1 MRSLL
6 VSTLIVLLPASFARS
21 QSKANSDESARHFV
35 RQVLPVFLTKCF
47 TCHGDDPKDVRG
59 ELDMRSRAGLL
70 KGGESGKPSLVPGD
84 LEKSQMIDA
93 IEWKKLKMP
102 PKENDR
108 LIPEQVAAIKKWVA
122 EGASWPDD
130 ATIARIKQEKVEAAG
145 VQVKTSGGLTDDWT
159 NRRYDP
165 ADLWAYQSVKKPAVP
180 GGSANPIDAF
190 LNAKLAT
197 VNLKPSGLADRR
209 TLIRRATYDLTGLPP
224 TPEEIDAFLKESDET
239 PQAAYEKLIDCLL
252 ASPHYGEQ
260 AARHWLDVVRYADS
274 AGFSNDHERP
284 HAWRFRDHV
293 VRSFNSDKPFDRFI
307 LEQIAGD
314 ELDPKNPEMLIA
326 IGYLRMGPWEYT
338 GMSVAALTRQ
348 QFLDDAT
355 NNIGEAFLATG
366 LTCCRCHDHKF
377 DPMPTRDYYR
387 MQAVL
392 APAQF
397 ADMDVP
403 FLPTENT
410 KGMDAERE
418 RIASLQ
424 STMNKDLALVF
435 APDATDADRE
445 GTANALKK
453 ILAKRKEYLDRQA
466 QRFKPLAMS
475 IYNGPLFVRNANI
488 TYQPPP
494 KNREGEVQPVSILI
508 GGSLEAPGDRVEPG
522 VLSVVQSE
530 FRIPNSELKDGRRLT
545 LAKWIADP
553 ANPLTARVLVNRIWQ
568 QHFGKGIAGN
578 PNNFGKMGKK
588 PSHPEFLDWLAA
600 SFVENGWSIKKLHR
614 AIMLSEAYQRSGEPV
629 DADATAKFD
638 PDNVLLGHYPA
649 RRLSAEELR
658 DATLAVSGELNREL
672 GGLPI
677 RPDINREVAF
687 QPRHVMGSTPPAYQP
702 SRTPEERNRRSLY
715 ALKLRTMRDPQLE
728 VFDQPSPDVSCEKRN
743 ASTITPQVFS
753 LFNGETNHD
762 RALAFARRLEKEGNS
777 TESRVERAFL
787 LAFGRKATEREVQAS
802 LKHVEKMV
810 EHHKANPVKPIVQPA
825 KIIRELVEEQTG
837 KKVRWE
843 ERLDVY
849 ENFVSDLKPW
859 DVGPETRALAD
870 FCLVLFNANEFI
882 YVP

>member
-1 MRSLL
+1 MRSM
-6 VSTLIVLLPASFARS
+6 LLPILIAFALAAPARG
-21 QSKANSDESARHFV
+21 QDEHERHFV
-35 RQVLPVFLTKCF
+35 RQVLPVLQTKCF
-47 TCHGDDPKDVRG
+47 TCHGDDPKDIRG

-84 LEKSQMIDA
+84 VDGSPLTHA
-93 IEWKKLKMP
+93 IEWKNLKMP

-108 LIPEQVAAIKKWVA
+108 LTPEQIAAIKKWIA
-122 EGASWPDD
+122 AKAPWPDEK
-130 ATIARIKQEKVEAAG
+130 TIVRIKQEKVVEAG
-145 VQVKTSGGLTDDWT
+145 VQVKTSGGLIDDWT

-165 ADLWAYQSVKKPAVP
+165 ADLWAYQPVKKPAIP
-180 GGSANPIDAF
+180 PTSTSPIDVF
-190 LNAKLAT
+190 LNAKLRA
-197 VNLKPSGLADRR
+197 VNLKPSDRADER

-224 TPEEIDAFLKESDET
+224 TPEEIDSFLKDSRT
-239 PQAAYEKLIDCLL
+239 SPRAAYEKLIDRLL
-252 ASPHYGEQ
+252 ASPHYSEQ

-284 HAWRFRDHV
+284 HAWRYRDYV
-293 VRSFNSDKPFDRFI
+293 VRSFNADKPFNRFI
-307 LEQIAGD
+307 MEQLAGD
-314 ELDPKNPEMLIA
+314 ELDSGNPEMHIA
-326 IGYLRMGPWEYT
+326 VGYLRMGPWEHT
-338 GMSVAALTRQ
+338 GMSVAIVTRQ

-355 NNIGEAFLATG
+355 NSIGETFLATG

-397 ADMDVP
+397 ADIDVP
-403 FLPTENT
+403 FLPNENT
-410 KGMDAERE
+410 KGMEEERE
-418 RIASLQ
+418 RIVKLQASL
-424 STMNKDLALVF
+424 SKDLQLVF
-435 APDATDADRE
+435 GPEATDKERE
-445 GTANALKK
+445 ESAVALKK

-475 IYNGPLFVRNANI
+475 VYNGPLNVRNANI
-488 TYQPPP
+488 SYQPPP
-494 KNREGEVQPVSILI
+494 KSRQGEVQPVSILI
-508 GGSLEAPGDRVEPG
+508 GGSLESPGERVDGG
-522 VLSVVQSE
+522 VFSVAGPSTEVPKTAE
-530 FRIPNSELKDGRRLT
+530 NRRLA

-553 ANPLTARVLVNRIWQ
+553 ANPLTARVLVNRVWQ

-588 PSHPEFLDWLAA
+588 PTHPDLLDWLAA
-600 SFVENGWSIKKLHR
+600 TFVEDGWSIKKLHR
-614 AIMLSEAYQRSGEPV
+614 AIMLSDAYQRFGEPV
-629 DADATAKFD
+629 DVDATARLD
-638 PDNVLLGHYPA
+638 PDNLLLGRYPL
-649 RRLSAEELR
+649 RRLGAEELR
-658 DATLAVSGELNREL
+658 DATLAVSGELNRDL
-672 GGLPI
+672 GGLPV

-702 SRTPEERNRRSLY
+702 SRTPDERNRRSLY
-715 ALKLRTMRDPQLE
+715 AIKLRTLRDPQLE

-762 RALAFARRLEKEGNS
+762 RALAFARRLEKEAD
-777 TESRVERAFL
+777 SREGRVQRAFA
-787 LAFGRKATEREVQAS
+787 LAFGRSASEREVQAS
-802 LKHVEKMV
+802 LKHIERMIA
-810 EHHKANPVKPIVQPA
+810 HHRAHPVKPIQQPA
-825 KIIRELVEEQTG
+825 KIVRSLVEEQTG
-837 KKVRWE
+837 KEVRWE
-843 ERLDVY
+843 ERLDVF
-849 ENFVSDLKPW
+849 ENYVPDLKPW